1 MSFRVNTNVAAMGTL
16 RNVQNTSVSFNQS
29 INRLST
35 GLRINSAAEDPA
47 GLIASE
53 GFRAQLTGLDAALR
67 NNQDA
72 VNFAKTA
79 EGALSEV
86 NRLLNDARA
95 LAVASANT
103 GTVSASQVQ
112 ANQAQLTSIVESITR
127 ISQNTTFGTKK
138 LLDGTAGINS
148 QITNATRIASIQ
160 VGSNIGTTTL
170 SSNATITLSSVTAG
184 TKALYTSATLTGGN
198 VLAAGSF
205 SLNGTTFSFAAG
217 QTGAEVISAIN
228 AASAQTGVT
237 AILNAANRIEFS
249 STKVG
254 TNSRIDFVDAQG
266 VISAAAGTTAAQ
278 TGTDA
283 TATVEVGSSGAVLFT
298 GGLNGADGLTL
309 RDATG
314 NVLRLTEAGNA
325 TTATAAAVGQVVVG
339 SAQFQIGGN
348 ADQTAS
354 LSIGNFAA
362 SQLGQGI
369 VSGRNLSN
377 LDLSN
382 LSNATDAL
390 KVIDQAIEDVSKARG
405 SIGNFQRNVLE
416 SNIRSLGTARENLAA
431 TESAIRDTDVAAEM
445 TQYTKFQILQQAGLS
460 VLAQANNAPQA
471 VLSLLQG

>member
-1 MSFRVNTNVAAMGTL
+1 MSFRINTNVAAMGTL
-16 RNVQNTSVSFNQS
+16 RNVTQNSLSLNSS

-35 GLRINSAAEDPA
+35 GLRINSAGDDPA

-53 GFRAQLTGLDAALR
+53 GFRAQITGMDAALR

-86 NRLLNDARA
+86 NRLLNDARS
-95 LAVASANT
+95 LAISSANT
-103 GTVSASQVQ
+103 GTLSSSQVQ
-112 ANQAQLTSIVESITR
+112 ANQDQLSSIVSSVTR
-127 ISQNTTFGTKK
+127 IAQNTTFGTKK

-148 QITNATRIASIQ
+148 QVTNATRVASISLGST
-160 VGSNIGTTTL
+160 VGSATL

-184 TKALYTSATLTGGN
+184 TKATYTSATLTGGN

-205 SLNGTTFSFAAG
+205 SLNGTTFTFAAG
-217 QTGAEVISAIN
+217 QTGNEVVSAVN

-237 AILNAANRIEFS
+237 AVLNASNLIEFT

-254 TNSRIDFVDAQG
+254 SNARIDFVDAQG

-278 TGTDA
+278 TGTNA

-298 GGLNGADGLTL
+298 GGLNGSDGLTL
-309 RDATG
+309 RDANG
-314 NVLRLTEAGNA
+314 NTLKLTDAGNA
-325 TTATAAAVGQVVVG
+325 TTGTAAAVGQVAVG
-339 SAQFQIGGN
+339 SAQFQIGAN
-348 ADQTAS
+348 ANQTAS

-362 SQLGQGI
+362 SQLGQGV
-369 VSGRNLSN
+369 VSGLNLSN
-377 LDLSN
+377 LDLTSATGAN
-382 LSNATDAL
+382 NAL
-390 KVIDQAIEDVSKARG
+390 QVIDQAITEVSRARG

-431 TESAIRDTDVAAEM
+431 TESSIRDTDVAAEM
-445 TQYTKFQILQQAGLS
+445 TQYTKSQILQQAGLS
-460 VLAQANNAPQA
+460 VLAQANSAPQA
-471 VLSLLQG
+471 VLSLLR

>member
-1 MSFRVNTNVAAMGTL
+1 MSFRINTNVAAMGTL
-16 RNVQNTSVSFNQS
+16 RNVTQNSLSLNQS

-35 GLRINSAAEDPA
+35 GLRINSAGDDPA

-53 GFRAQLTGLDAALR
+53 GFRAQLTGMDAALR

-86 NRLLNDARA
+86 NRLLNDARS
-95 LAVASANT
+95 LAISSANT
-103 GTVSASQVQ
+103 GTLSSSQVQ
-112 ANQAQLTSIVESITR
+112 ANQDQLASIVSSVTR

-148 QITNATRIASIQ
+148 QVTNATRVASVSLGST
-160 VGSNIGTTTL
+160 VGSASL

-217 QTGAEVISAIN
+217 QTGNEVVSAVN

-237 AILNAANRIEFS
+237 AVLNASNRLEFT

-254 TNSRIDFVDAQG
+254 SNARIDFVDAQG
-266 VISAAAGTTAAQ
+266 VVSAAAGTTAAQ
-278 TGTDA
+278 TGTNA
-283 TATVEVGSSGAVLFT
+283 LATVEVGGSGAVLFT

-309 RDATG
+309 KDANG
-314 NVLRLTEAGNA
+314 NTLRLTDAGNA
-325 TTATAAAVGQVVVG
+325 TTATAAAVGQVAVG
-339 SAQFQIGGN
+339 SAQFQIGAN
-348 ADQTAS
+348 ANQTAS

-369 VSGRNLSN
+369 VSGKNLSN
-377 LDLSN
+377 LDLTSASGAN
-382 LSNATDAL
+382 DAL
-390 KVIDQAIEDVSKARG
+390 KVIDQAIEEVSKARG

-431 TESAIRDTDVAAEM
+431 TESSIRDTDVAAEM
-445 TQYTKFQILQQAGLS
+445 TQYTKSQILQQAGLS
-460 VLAQANNAPQA
+460 VLAQANSAPQA
-471 VLSLLQG
+471 VLSLLR

>member
-1 MSFRVNTNVAAMGTL
+1 MSFRINTNVAAMGTL
-16 RNVQNTSVSFNQS
+16 RNVTQNASALNGS

-35 GLRINSAAEDPA
+35 GLRINSAGDDPA

-53 GFRAQLTGLDAALR
+53 GFRAQITGMDAALR

-86 NRLLNDARA
+86 NRLLNDARS
-95 LAVASANT
+95 LAISSANT
-103 GTVSASQVQ
+103 GTLSSSQVQ
-112 ANQAQLTSIVESITR
+112 ANQDQLNSIVSSVTR

-148 QITNATRIASIQ
+148 QVTNATRVASISLGST
-160 VGSNIGTTTL
+160 VGSTTL

-205 SLNGTTFSFAAG
+205 SLNGTTFTFAAG
-217 QTGAEVISAIN
+217 QTGNEVVSAIN

-237 AILNAANRIEFS
+237 AVLNASNRLEFT

-254 TNSRIDFVDAQG
+254 TNARIDFVDAQG
-266 VISAAAGTTAAQ
+266 VISASAGTTAAQ
-278 TGTDA
+278 TGTNA
-283 TATVEVGSSGAVLFT
+283 TATVEVGGSGAVLFT
-298 GGLNGADGLTL
+298 GGLNGSDGLTL
-309 RDATG
+309 RDANG
-314 NVLRLTEAGNA
+314 NTLKLTDAGNA
-325 TTATAAAVGQVVVG
+325 TTATAAAVGQVSVG
-339 SAQFQIGGN
+339 SAQFQIGAN
-348 ADQTAS
+348 ANQTAS

-362 SQLGQGI
+362 SQIGQGV
-369 VSGRNLSN
+369 VSGKNLSN
-377 LDLSN
+377 LDLTSA
-382 LSNATDAL
+382 SGASDAL

-405 SIGNFQRNVLE
+405 AIGNFQRNVLE

-431 TESAIRDTDVAAEM
+431 TESSIRDTDVAAEM
-445 TQYTKFQILQQAGLS
+445 TSYTKSQILQQAGLS
-460 VLAQANNAPQA
+460 VLAQANSAPQA
-471 VLSLLQG
+471 VLSLLR

>member
-1 MSFRVNTNVAAMGTL
+1 MSFRINTNVAAQGTL
-16 RNVQNTSVSFNQS
+16 RNVTQNSLSLNNS

-35 GLRINSAAEDPA
+35 GLRINSAGDDPA

-53 GFRAQLTGLDAALR
+53 GFRAQLTGMDAALR

-86 NRLLNDARA
+86 NRLLNDARS
-95 LAVASANT
+95 LAISSANT
-103 GTVSASQVQ
+103 GTLSSSQVQ
-112 ANQAQLTSIVESITR
+112 ANQDQLSSIVSSVTR

-148 QITNATRIASIQ
+148 QVTNATRVASISLGST
-160 VGSNIGTTTL
+160 VGSATL

-217 QTGAEVISAIN
+217 QTGNEVVSAVN

-237 AILNAANRIEFS
+237 AVLNASNRLEFT

-254 TNSRIDFVDAQG
+254 SNARIDFVDAQG
-266 VISAAAGTTAAQ
+266 VVSASAGTTAAQ

-283 TATVEVGSSGAVLFT
+283 LATVEVGGSGSVLFT
-298 GGLNGADGLTL
+298 GGLNGQDGLTL
-309 RDATG
+309 KDANG
-314 NVLRLTEAGNA
+314 NTLKLTDAGNA
-325 TTATAAAVGQVVVG
+325 TTATAAAVGQVAVG
-339 SAQFQIGGN
+339 SAQFQIGAN
-348 ADQTAS
+348 ANQTAS

-369 VSGRNLSN
+369 VSGKNLSN
-377 LDLSN
+377 LDLTSASGAN
-382 LSNATDAL
+382 DAL
-390 KVIDQAIEDVSKARG
+390 KVIDQAIEEVSKARG

-431 TESAIRDTDVAAEM
+431 TESSIRDTDVAAEM
-445 TQYTKFQILQQAGLS
+445 TQYTKSQILQQAGLS
-460 VLAQANNAPQA
+460 VLAQANSAPQA
-471 VLSLLQG
+471 VLSLLR